1 MNIKERLAA
10 GKWQGGGRGAARGG
24 GREQWHCSVAIISS
38 RDRIRQGG
46 MES

>member
-10 GKWQGGGRGAARGG
+10 GKWQGGGRGG